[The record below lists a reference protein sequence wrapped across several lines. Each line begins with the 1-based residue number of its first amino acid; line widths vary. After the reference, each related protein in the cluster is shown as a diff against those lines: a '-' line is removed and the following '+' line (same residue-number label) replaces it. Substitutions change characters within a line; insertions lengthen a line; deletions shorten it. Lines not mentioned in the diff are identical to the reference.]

1 MKEIWKDI
9 KGYEGKYL
17 ISNTGKVKSLNYN
30 NTKKSKLLKQNNING
45 YNTVCLWENS
55 KSKRCRVNRL
65 VAEAFISN
73 PSNLPEVNH
82 KDENKMNNNVDNL
95 EWCDS
100 KYNCNYGNRN
110 KKLSKPIQCI
120 ETGIIY
126 PSILQAGKQTGI
138 NHYHIGDV
146 ARGKRHTAGGYHWR
160 YITI

>member
-9 KGYEGKYL
+9 KGYKGKYL

-45 YNTVCLWENS
+45 YNTICLWKNS
-55 KSKRCRVNRL
+55 KSKCCRVNRL
-65 VAEAFISN
+65 VAEAFIPN
-73 PSNLPEVNH
+73 PNNLPEVNH
-82 KDENKMNNNVDNL
+82 KDENKVNNSAENL

-110 KKLSKPIQCI
+110 KKLSRPIQCI

-126 PSILQAGKQTGI
+126 PSISQAGKQTGI
-138 NHYHIGDV
+138 NQYHIGDV